1 MNTSIK
7 TKNIDEI
14 AYFVM
19 IISQSKDGSVHYDGY
34 QESDPEKDELTQI
47 LSYIVDE
54 DWETASTYSE
64 CYTLLRNQIK
74 DLLRDDFEDTE
85 SFKKNLDDLVIEIC
99 SFTKGSIVR
108 IEISYENEP
117 YRLEV
122 SDEEIAKIFR
132 SWQQK
137 VEQIMSSLLTE
148 SI

>member
-7 TKNIDEI
+7 TKNTDEI
-14 AYFVM
+14 AYSVM

-54 DWETASTYSE
+54 DWETASKYSE

-108 IEISYENEP
+108 IEISYENES
-117 YRLEV
+117 YKLETN
-122 SDEEIAKIFR
+122 DEEIAKIFK
-132 SWQQK
+132 SWQ
-137 VEQIMSSLLTE
+137 
-148 SI
+148 

>member
-7 TKNIDEI
+7 TKNTDEI
-14 AYFVM
+14 AYSVM

-34 QESDPEKDELTQI
+34 QESDLEKHKLTQI
-47 LSYIVDE
+47 LSYIVNE

-74 DLLRDDFEDTE
+74 DLLQDDFEDTE

-108 IEISYENEP
+108 IEISDGNES
-117 YRLEV
+117 YKLETN
-122 SDEEIAKIFR
+122 DEEITKIFK
-132 SWQQK
+132 SWQ
-137 VEQIMSSLLTE
+137 
-148 SI
+148 

>member
-1 MNTSIK
+1 MNTSVK

-14 AYFVM
+14 AYSVM

-34 QESDPEKDELTQI
+34 QESDREKDELTQI

-74 DLLRDDFEDTE
+74 DLLQDDFEDTE

-108 IEISYENEP
+108 IEISDGNGSYK
-117 YRLEV
+117 LETN
-122 SDEEIAKIFR
+122 DEEIAKIFK
-132 SWQQK
+132 SWR
-137 VEQIMSSLLTE
+137 
-148 SI
+148 

>member
-1 MNTSIK
+1 MNTSVK
-7 TKNIDEI
+7 TGTTDEI
-14 AYFVM
+14 AYSVM
-19 IISQSKDGSVHYDGY
+19 IISQSKDNSVHYDGY

-74 DLLRDDFEDTE
+74 DLLQEDFKDTE
-85 SFKKNLDDLVIEIC
+85 SFKKNLDDLVVEIC

-122 SDEEIAKIFR
+122 SDEEIAKIFK
-132 SWQQK
+132 SWQ
-137 VEQIMSSLLTE
+137 
-148 SI
+148 

>member
-7 TKNIDEI
+7 TKNTDEI
-14 AYFVM
+14 AYSVM

-122 SDEEIAKIFR
+122 SDEEIAKIFK
-132 SWQQK
+132 SWQ
-137 VEQIMSSLLTE
+137 
-148 SI
+148 